1 MLKVPKEVAGQGL
14 TYIIGA
20 FGFVAALA
28 WNEAIKALINKF
40 FQADSNLVSLFV
52 YALVITLI
60 AVIAT
65 KRLANIQNRLKE

>member
-1 MLKVPKEVAGQGL
+1 MLKVPKAVAGQGL

-28 WNEAIKALINKF
+28 WNEAFKSLIDKF
-40 FQADSNLVSLFV
+40 FQADENLISRFV
-52 YALVITLI
+52 YALVITLV

-65 KRLANIQNRLKE
+65 SRLTKVQENLKE